1 MKDMNLNMTKMTK
14 KFVHTF
20 IFVWLFVANL
30 SVSAQQLTKIS
41 DLVYIQKAEPIE
53 LIGYGLVT
61 GLERTGDR
69 VTSGQSANFTVQSI
83 SNMLE
88 NFGINVDP
96 SGLRT
101 RNVAAVM
108 VTARLD
114 PFSASG
120 SRLNVTISSLG
131 DASSLQGG
139 VLLLTPLMEPNS
151 KTVYANAQ
159 GPIIVGG
166 VSANNEGGGSFRVNQ
181 SLTGTIPNG
190 AVVNKSMD
198 LDLSL
203 DESLKL
209 VLRNPNYTNARSM
222 AEVVNARFDQEI
234 ANILHAGLVE
244 VNWPDSLVDE
254 SMMNIFTS
262 ILLEESVA
270 VENYAR
276 VVINERTGTIVAG
289 GNVIIDQVMIA
300 HGNMRISTTQVP
312 VVSQPGALSG
322 GETVV
327 LNIPQTQ
334 VSEDVAE
341 SIVLNQG
348 TTVAQLS
355 SELNSLNLTPRDIIS
370 IFQSL
375 DRAGVLRGELIVL

>member
-1 MKDMNLNMTKMTK
+1 MKKSKLIGL
-14 KFVHTF
+14 F
-20 IFVWLFVANL
+20 ILFIASL
-30 SVSAQQLTKIS
+30 SNDAQSQQLTKIS
-41 DLVYIQKAEPIE
+41 DLVYIQNAEPID

-114 PFSASG
+114 PYSATG
-120 SRLNVTISSLG
+120 SRLDVTISSLG

-151 KTVYANAQ
+151 KTIHASAQ
-159 GPIIVGG
+159 GPILVGG
-166 VSANNEGGGSFRVNQ
+166 VSANNEAGGSFRVNQ

-190 AVVNKSMD
+190 AVVSKSKE
-198 LDLSL
+198 LDMSL

-222 AEVVNARFDQEI
+222 VEVVNDRFDQELATI
-234 ANILHAGLVE
+234 VHAGLVE
-244 VNWPDSLVDE
+244 VNWPDSLVDDG
-254 SMMNIFTS
+254 MMNIFTS
-262 ILLEESVA
+262 FLLEESVE
-270 VENYAR
+270 VQNDAR

-289 GNVIIDQVMIA
+289 GAVIIDEVMIS
-300 HGNMRISTTQVP
+300 HGNLRISTTQVP
-312 VVSQPGALSG
+312 VVSQPGALST
-322 GETVV
+322 GETVI

-341 SIVLNQG
+341 SLLIPSE
-348 TTVAQLS
+348 TTVGQLS
-355 SELNSLNLTPRDIIS
+355 DILNTLNLTPRDIIS

>member
-1 MKDMNLNMTKMTK
+1 MKKTKLIGL
-14 KFVHTF
+14 F
-20 IFVWLFVANL
+20 ILFIASL
-30 SVSAQQLTKIS
+30 SNDAHSQQLTKIS
-41 DLVYIQKAEPIE
+41 DLVYIQNAEPID

-114 PFSASG
+114 PYSATG
-120 SRLNVTISSLG
+120 SRLDVTISSLG

-151 KTVYANAQ
+151 KTIHASAQ
-159 GPIIVGG
+159 GPILVGG
-166 VSANNEGGGSFRVNQ
+166 VSANNEAGGSFRVNQ

-190 AVVNKSMD
+190 AVVSKSKE
-198 LDLSL
+198 LDMSL

-222 AEVVNARFDQEI
+222 VEVVNERFDQELATI
-234 ANILHAGLVE
+234 VHAGLVE
-244 VNWPDSLVDE
+244 VNWPDSLVDDG
-254 SMMNIFTS
+254 MMNIFTS
-262 ILLEESVA
+262 ILLEESVE
-270 VENYAR
+270 VQNDAR

-289 GNVIIDQVMIA
+289 GAVIIDEVMIS
-300 HGNMRISTTQVP
+300 HGNLRISTTQIP
-312 VVSQPGALSG
+312 VVSQPGPLSA
-322 GETVV
+322 GETVT

-341 SIVLNQG
+341 SIILPSE
-348 TTVAQLS
+348 TTVGQLS
-355 SELNSLNLTPRDIIS
+355 ETLNKLNLTPRDIIS

>member
-1 MKDMNLNMTKMTK
+1 MKKTKLIGL
-14 KFVHTF
+14 F
-20 IFVWLFVANL
+20 ILFIASL
-30 SVSAQQLTKIS
+30 SNDAHSQQLTKIS
-41 DLVYIQKAEPIE
+41 DLVYIQNAEPID

-88 NFGINVDP
+88 NFGVNVDP

-114 PFSASG
+114 PYSAAG
-120 SRLNVTISSLG
+120 SRLDVTISSLG

-151 KTVYANAQ
+151 KTIHASAQ
-159 GPIIVGG
+159 GPILVGG
-166 VSANNEGGGSFRVNQ
+166 VSANNEAGGSFRVNQ

-190 AVVNKSMD
+190 AVVSKSKE
-198 LDLSL
+198 LDMSL

-209 VLRNPNYTNARSM
+209 VLKNPNYTNARSM
-222 AEVVNARFDQEI
+222 VEVVNDRFDQELATI
-234 ANILHAGLVE
+234 VHAGLVE
-244 VNWPDSLVDE
+244 VNWPDSLLDDG
-254 SMMNIFTS
+254 MMNVFTS
-262 ILLEESVA
+262 ILLEESVS
-270 VENYAR
+270 VQNDAR

-289 GNVIIDQVMIA
+289 GGVIIDEVMIS
-300 HGNMRISTTQVP
+300 HGNLRISTTQIP
-312 VVSQPGALSG
+312 VVSQPGALSA
-322 GETVV
+322 GETVT

-341 SIVLNQG
+341 SIILPSE
-348 TTVAQLS
+348 TTVEQLS
-355 SELNSLNLTPRDIIS
+355 ETLNTLNLTPRDIIS

>member
-1 MKDMNLNMTKMTK
+1 MKKTKLIGL
-14 KFVHTF
+14 F
-20 IFVWLFVANL
+20 ILFIASL
-30 SVSAQQLTKIS
+30 SNDAHSQQLTKIS
-41 DLVYIQKAEPIE
+41 DLVYIQNAEPID

-88 NFGINVDP
+88 NFGVNVDP

-114 PFSASG
+114 PYSAAG
-120 SRLNVTISSLG
+120 SRLDVTISSLG

-151 KTVYANAQ
+151 KTIHASAQ
-159 GPIIVGG
+159 GPILVGG
-166 VSANNEGGGSFRVNQ
+166 VSANNEAGGSFRVNQ

-190 AVVNKSMD
+190 AVVSKSKE
-198 LDLSL
+198 LDMSL

-209 VLRNPNYTNARSM
+209 VLKNPNYTNARSM
-222 AEVVNARFDQEI
+222 VEVVNDRFDQELATI
-234 ANILHAGLVE
+234 VHAGLVE
-244 VNWPDSLVDE
+244 VNWPDSLLDDG
-254 SMMNIFTS
+254 MMNVFTS
-262 ILLEESVA
+262 ILLEESVS
-270 VENYAR
+270 VQNDAR

-289 GNVIIDQVMIA
+289 GGVIIDEVMIS
-300 HGNMRISTTQVP
+300 HGNLRISTTQIP
-312 VVSQPGALSG
+312 VVSQPGALSA
-322 GETVV
+322 GETVT

-341 SIVLNQG
+341 SIILPSE
-348 TTVAQLS
+348 TTVGQLS
-355 SELNSLNLTPRDIIS
+355 ETLNTLNLTPRDIIS

>member
-1 MKDMNLNMTKMTK
+1 MKKTKRIGL
-14 KFVHTF
+14 F
-20 IFVWLFVANL
+20 ILFIASL
-30 SVSAQQLTKIS
+30 SNDAHSQQLTKIS
-41 DLVYIQKAEPIE
+41 DLVYIQNAEPID

-88 NFGINVDP
+88 NFGVNVDP

-114 PFSASG
+114 PYSAAG
-120 SRLNVTISSLG
+120 SRLDVTISSLG

-151 KTVYANAQ
+151 KTIHASAQ
-159 GPIIVGG
+159 GPILVGG
-166 VSANNEGGGSFRVNQ
+166 VSANNEAGGSFRVNQ

-190 AVVNKSMD
+190 AVVSKSKE
-198 LDLSL
+198 LDMSL

-209 VLRNPNYTNARSM
+209 VLKNPNYTNARSM
-222 AEVVNARFDQEI
+222 VEVVNDRFDQELATI
-234 ANILHAGLVE
+234 VHAGLVE
-244 VNWPDSLVDE
+244 INWPDSLLDDG
-254 SMMNIFTS
+254 MMNVFTS
-262 ILLEESVA
+262 ILLEESVS
-270 VENYAR
+270 VQNDAR

-289 GNVIIDQVMIA
+289 GGVIIDEVMIS
-300 HGNMRISTTQVP
+300 HGNLRISTTQIP
-312 VVSQPGALSG
+312 VVSQPGALSA
-322 GETVV
+322 GETVT

-341 SIVLNQG
+341 SIILPSE
-348 TTVAQLS
+348 TTVGQLS
-355 SELNSLNLTPRDIIS
+355 ETLNTLNLTPRDIIS

>member
-1 MKDMNLNMTKMTK
+1 MKKTKLIGL
-14 KFVHTF
+14 F
-20 IFVWLFVANL
+20 ILFIASL
-30 SVSAQQLTKIS
+30 SNDAQSQQLTKIS
-41 DLVYIQKAEPIE
+41 DLVYIQNAEPIN

-114 PFSASG
+114 PYSATG
-120 SRLNVTISSLG
+120 SRLDVTISSLG

-151 KTVYANAQ
+151 KTIYASAQ
-159 GPIIVGG
+159 GPILVGG
-166 VSANNEGGGSFRVNQ
+166 VSANNEAGGSFRVNQ
-181 SLTGTIPNG
+181 SLTATIPNG
-190 AVVNKSMD
+190 AVVSKSKE
-198 LDLSL
+198 LNISL
-203 DESLKL
+203 DESLRL

-222 AEVVNARFDQEI
+222 VEVVNDRFDQELATI
-234 ANILHAGLVE
+234 IHAGLVE
-244 VNWPDSLVDE
+244 VNWPDSLLDDG
-254 SMMNIFTS
+254 MMNVFTS
-262 ILLEESVA
+262 ILLEESVS
-270 VENYAR
+270 VQNDAR

-289 GNVIIDQVMIA
+289 GAVIIDEVMIS
-300 HGNMRISTTQVP
+300 HGNLRISTTQVP
-312 VVSQPGALSG
+312 VVSQPGALST

-341 SIVLNQG
+341 SLLLPSD
-348 TTVAQLS
+348 TTVGQLS
-355 SELNSLNLTPRDIIS
+355 DILNTLNLTPRDIIS

>member
-1 MKDMNLNMTKMTK
+1 MKKTKLIGL
-14 KFVHTF
+14 F
-20 IFVWLFVANL
+20 ILFIASL
-30 SVSAQQLTKIS
+30 SNDAHSQQLTKIS
-41 DLVYIQKAEPIE
+41 DLVYIQNAEPID

-88 NFGINVDP
+88 NFGVNVDP

-114 PFSASG
+114 PYSAAG
-120 SRLNVTISSLG
+120 SRLDVTISSLG

-151 KTVYANAQ
+151 KTIHASAQ
-159 GPIIVGG
+159 GPILVGG
-166 VSANNEGGGSFRVNQ
+166 VSANNEAGGSFRVNQ

-190 AVVNKSMD
+190 AVVSKSKE
-198 LDLSL
+198 LDMSL

-209 VLRNPNYTNARSM
+209 VLKNPNYTNARSM
-222 AEVVNARFDQEI
+222 VEVVNDRFDQELATI
-234 ANILHAGLVE
+234 VHAGLVE
-244 VNWPDSLVDE
+244 INWPDSLLDDG
-254 SMMNIFTS
+254 MMNVFTS
-262 ILLEESVA
+262 ILLEESVS
-270 VENYAR
+270 VQNDAR

-289 GNVIIDQVMIA
+289 GGVIIDEVMIS
-300 HGNMRISTTQVP
+300 HGNLRISTTQIP
-312 VVSQPGALSG
+312 VVSQPGALSA
-322 GETVV
+322 GETVT

-341 SIVLNQG
+341 SIILPSE
-348 TTVAQLS
+348 TTVGQLS
-355 SELNSLNLTPRDIIS
+355 ETLNTLNLTPRDIIS

>member
-1 MKDMNLNMTKMTK
+1 MKKTKLIGL
-14 KFVHTF
+14 F
-20 IFVWLFVANL
+20 ILFIASL
-30 SVSAQQLTKIS
+30 SNDAHSQQLTKIS
-41 DLVYIQKAEPIE
+41 DLVYIQNAEPID

-88 NFGINVDP
+88 NFGVNVDP

-114 PFSASG
+114 PYSAAG
-120 SRLNVTISSLG
+120 SRLDVTISSLG

-151 KTVYANAQ
+151 KTIHASAQ
-159 GPIIVGG
+159 GPILVGG
-166 VSANNEGGGSFRVNQ
+166 VSANNEAGGSFRVNQ

-190 AVVNKSMD
+190 AVVSKSKE
-198 LDLSL
+198 LDMSL

-209 VLRNPNYTNARSM
+209 VLKNPNYTNARSM
-222 AEVVNARFDQEI
+222 VEVVNDRFDQELATI
-234 ANILHAGLVE
+234 VHAGLVE
-244 VNWPDSLVDE
+244 INWPDSLLDDG
-254 SMMNIFTS
+254 MMNVFTS
-262 ILLEESVA
+262 ILLEESVS
-270 VENYAR
+270 VQNDAR

-289 GNVIIDQVMIA
+289 GGVIIDEVMIS
-300 HGNMRISTTQVP
+300 HGNLRISTTQIP
-312 VVSQPGALSG
+312 VVSQPGALSA
-322 GETVV
+322 GETVT

-341 SIVLNQG
+341 SIILPSE
-348 TTVAQLS
+348 TTVDQLS
-355 SELNSLNLTPRDIIS
+355 ETLNTLNLTPRDIIS

>member
-1 MKDMNLNMTKMTK
+1 MKDINLNMTKMTK
-14 KFVHTF
+14 KHVHTF
-20 IFVWLFVANL
+20 IFAWLVAANL
-30 SVSAQQLTKIS
+30 TVSAQQLTKIS

-166 VSANNEGGGSFRVNQ
+166 VSANNESGGSIRVNQ

-190 AVVNKSMD
+190 AIVNKSMN
-198 LDLSL
+198 LNLSL

-244 VNWPDSLVDE
+244 VNWPDSLIDE

-270 VENYAR
+270 VENDAR

-300 HGNMRISTTQVP
+300 HGNLRISTTQVP
-312 VVSQPGALSG
+312 VVSQPNALGA

-341 SIVLNQG
+341 SIMLNPE
-348 TTVAQLS
+348 TTVAELS
-355 SELNSLNLTPRDIIS
+355 TQLNSLNLSPRDIIS

>member
-1 MKDMNLNMTKMTK
+1 MKKSKLIGL
-14 KFVHTF
+14 F
-20 IFVWLFVANL
+20 ILFIA
-30 SVSAQQLTKIS
+30 SSSYDAQSQQLTKIS
-41 DLVYIQKAEPIE
+41 DLVYIQNAEPID

-96 SGLRT
+96 SGS

-114 PFSASG
+114 PYSATG
-120 SRLNVTISSLG
+120 SRLDVTISSLG

-151 KTVYANAQ
+151 KTIHASAQ
-159 GPIIVGG
+159 GPILVGG
-166 VSANNEGGGSFRVNQ
+166 VSANNEAGGSFRVNQ

-190 AVVNKSMD
+190 AVVSKSKE
-198 LDLSL
+198 LDMSL

-222 AEVVNARFDQEI
+222 VEVVNDRFDQELATI
-234 ANILHAGLVE
+234 VHAGLVE
-244 VNWPDSLVDE
+244 VNWPDSLVDDG
-254 SMMNIFTS
+254 MMNIFTS
-262 ILLEESVA
+262 ILLEESVE
-270 VENYAR
+270 VQNDAR

-289 GNVIIDQVMIA
+289 GAVIIDEVMIS
-300 HGNMRISTTQVP
+300 HGNLRISTTQVP
-312 VVSQPGALSG
+312 VVSQPGALST
-322 GETVV
+322 GETVI

-341 SIVLNQG
+341 SLLIPSE
-348 TTVAQLS
+348 TTVGQLS
-355 SELNSLNLTPRDIIS
+355 DILNTLNLTPRDIIS

>member
-1 MKDMNLNMTKMTK
+1 MKKTKLIGL
-14 KFVHTF
+14 F
-20 IFVWLFVANL
+20 ILFIASL
-30 SVSAQQLTKIS
+30 SNDAQSQQLTKIS
-41 DLVYIQKAEPIE
+41 DLVYIQNAEPID

-114 PFSASG
+114 PYSATG
-120 SRLNVTISSLG
+120 SRLDVTISSLG

-151 KTVYANAQ
+151 KTIYASAQ
-159 GPIIVGG
+159 GPILVGG
-166 VSANNEGGGSFRVNQ
+166 VSANNEAGGSYRVNQ

-190 AVVNKSMD
+190 AVVSKSKE
-198 LDLSL
+198 LNISL
-203 DESLKL
+203 DESLRL

-222 AEVVNARFDQEI
+222 VEVVNDRFDQELATI
-234 ANILHAGLVE
+234 IHAGLVE
-244 VNWPDSLVDE
+244 VNWPDSLLDDG
-254 SMMNIFTS
+254 MMNIFTS
-262 ILLEESVA
+262 LLLEESVE
-270 VENYAR
+270 VQNDAR

-289 GNVIIDQVMIA
+289 GGVIIDEVMIS
-300 HGNMRISTTQVP
+300 HGNLRISTTQVP
-312 VVSQPGALSG
+312 VISQPGALSA
-322 GETVV
+322 GETIV

-341 SIVLNQG
+341 SIILPSE
-348 TTVAQLS
+348 TTVGQLS
-355 SELNSLNLTPRDIIS
+355 QTLNTLNLTPRDIIS

>member
-1 MKDMNLNMTKMTK
+1 MKKTKLIGL
-14 KFVHTF
+14 F
-20 IFVWLFVANL
+20 ILFIASL
-30 SVSAQQLTKIS
+30 SNDAQSQQLTKIS
-41 DLVYIQKAEPIE
+41 DLVYIQNAEPID

-114 PFSASG
+114 PYSATG
-120 SRLNVTISSLG
+120 SRLDVTISSLG

-151 KTVYANAQ
+151 KTIFASAQ
-159 GPIIVGG
+159 GPILVGG
-166 VSANNEGGGSFRVNQ
+166 VSANNEAGGSYRVNQ

-190 AVVNKSMD
+190 AVVSKSKE
-198 LDLSL
+198 LNISL
-203 DESLKL
+203 DESLRL

-222 AEVVNARFDQEI
+222 VEVVNDRFDQELATI
-234 ANILHAGLVE
+234 VHAGLVE
-244 VNWPDSLVDE
+244 VNWPDSLVDDG
-254 SMMNIFTS
+254 MMNIFTS
-262 ILLEESVA
+262 ILLEESVE
-270 VENYAR
+270 VQNDAR

-289 GNVIIDQVMIA
+289 GNVIIDEVMIS
-300 HGNMRISTTQVP
+300 HGNLRISTTQIP
-312 VVSQPGALSG
+312 VVSQPGPLSA
-322 GETVV
+322 GETVT

-341 SIVLNQG
+341 SIILPSE
-348 TTVAQLS
+348 TTVGQLS
-355 SELNSLNLTPRDIIS
+355 ATLNTLNLTPRDIIS

>member
-1 MKDMNLNMTKMTK
+1 MKKTKLIGL
-14 KFVHTF
+14 F
-20 IFVWLFVANL
+20 ILFIASL
-30 SVSAQQLTKIS
+30 SNDAHSQQLTKIS
-41 DLVYIQKAEPIE
+41 DLVYIQNAEPID

-88 NFGINVDP
+88 NFGVNVDP

-114 PFSASG
+114 PYSAAG
-120 SRLNVTISSLG
+120 SRLDVTISSLG

-151 KTVYANAQ
+151 KTIHASAQ
-159 GPIIVGG
+159 GPILVGG
-166 VSANNEGGGSFRVNQ
+166 VSANNEAGGSFRVNQ

-190 AVVNKSMD
+190 AVVSKSKE
-198 LDLSL
+198 LDMSL

-209 VLRNPNYTNARSM
+209 VLKNPNYTNARSM
-222 AEVVNARFDQEI
+222 VEVVNDRFDQELATI
-234 ANILHAGLVE
+234 VHAGLVE
-244 VNWPDSLVDE
+244 VNWPDSLLDDG
-254 SMMNIFTS
+254 MMNVFTS
-262 ILLEESVA
+262 ILLEESVS
-270 VENYAR
+270 VQNDAR

-289 GNVIIDQVMIA
+289 GGVIIDEVMIS
-300 HGNMRISTTQVP
+300 HGNLRISTTQIP
-312 VVSQPGALSG
+312 VVSQPGALSA
-322 GETVV
+322 GETVT

-341 SIVLNQG
+341 SIILPSE
-348 TTVAQLS
+348 TTVDQLS
-355 SELNSLNLTPRDIIS
+355 ETLNTLNLTPRDIIS

>member
-1 MKDMNLNMTKMTK
+1 MKKTKLIGL
-14 KFVHTF
+14 F
-20 IFVWLFVANL
+20 ILFIASL
-30 SVSAQQLTKIS
+30 SNDAQSQQLTKIS
-41 DLVYIQKAEPIE
+41 DLVYIQNAEPID

-114 PFSASG
+114 PYSATG
-120 SRLNVTISSLG
+120 SRLDVTISSLG

-151 KTVYANAQ
+151 KTIYASAQ
-159 GPIIVGG
+159 GPILVGG
-166 VSANNEGGGSFRVNQ
+166 VSANNEAGGSYRVNQ

-190 AVVNKSMD
+190 AVVSKSKE
-198 LDLSL
+198 LNISL
-203 DESLKL
+203 DESLRL

-222 AEVVNARFDQEI
+222 VEVVNDRFDQELATI
-234 ANILHAGLVE
+234 IHAGLVE
-244 VNWPDSLVDE
+244 VNWPDSLLDDG
-254 SMMNIFTS
+254 MMNIFTS
-262 ILLEESVA
+262 LLLEESVE
-270 VENYAR
+270 VQNDAR

-289 GNVIIDQVMIA
+289 GGVIIDEVMIS
-300 HGNMRISTTQVP
+300 HGNLRISTTQVP
-312 VVSQPGALSG
+312 VISQPGALSA
-322 GETVV
+322 GETIV

-341 SIVLNQG
+341 SIILPSE
-348 TTVAQLS
+348 TTVGQLS
-355 SELNSLNLTPRDIIS
+355 ATLNTLNLTPRDIIS

>member
-1 MKDMNLNMTKMTK
+1 MKKTKLIGL
-14 KFVHTF
+14 F
-20 IFVWLFVANL
+20 ILFIASL
-30 SVSAQQLTKIS
+30 SNDAQSQQLTKIS
-41 DLVYIQKAEPIE
+41 DLVYIQNAEPID

-114 PFSASG
+114 PYSATG
-120 SRLNVTISSLG
+120 SRLDVTISSLG

-151 KTVYANAQ
+151 KTIFASAQ
-159 GPIIVGG
+159 GPILVGG
-166 VSANNEGGGSFRVNQ
+166 VSANNEAGGSYRVNQ

-190 AVVNKSMD
+190 AVVSKSKE
-198 LDLSL
+198 LNISL
-203 DESLKL
+203 DESLRL

-222 AEVVNARFDQEI
+222 VEVVNDRFDQELATI
-234 ANILHAGLVE
+234 IHAGLVE
-244 VNWPDSLVDE
+244 VSWPDSLLDDG
-254 SMMNIFTS
+254 MMNIFTS
-262 ILLEESVA
+262 ILLEESVS
-270 VENYAR
+270 VQNDAR

-289 GNVIIDQVMIA
+289 GNVIIDEVMIS
-300 HGNMRISTTQVP
+300 HGNLRISTTQIP
-312 VVSQPGALSG
+312 VVSQPGPLSA
-322 GETVV
+322 GETVT

-341 SIVLNQG
+341 SIILPSE
-348 TTVAQLS
+348 TTVGQLS
-355 SELNSLNLTPRDIIS
+355 ATLNTLNLTPRDIIS

>member
-1 MKDMNLNMTKMTK
+1 MKKTKLIGL
-14 KFVHTF
+14 F
-20 IFVWLFVANL
+20 ILFIASL
-30 SVSAQQLTKIS
+30 SNDAHSQQLTKIS
-41 DLVYIQKAEPIE
+41 DLVYIQNAEPID

-88 NFGINVDP
+88 NFGVNVDP

-114 PFSASG
+114 PYSAAG
-120 SRLNVTISSLG
+120 SRLDVTISSLG

-151 KTVYANAQ
+151 KTIHASAQ
-159 GPIIVGG
+159 GPILVGG
-166 VSANNEGGGSFRVNQ
+166 VSANNEAGGSFRVNQ

-190 AVVNKSMD
+190 AVVSKSKE
-198 LDLSL
+198 LDMSL

-209 VLRNPNYTNARSM
+209 VLKNPNYTNARSM
-222 AEVVNARFDQEI
+222 VEVVNDRFEQELATI
-234 ANILHAGLVE
+234 VHAGLVE
-244 VNWPDSLVDE
+244 VNWPDSLLDDG
-254 SMMNIFTS
+254 MMNVFTS
-262 ILLEESVA
+262 ILLEESVS
-270 VENYAR
+270 VQNDAR

-289 GNVIIDQVMIA
+289 GGVIIDEVMIS
-300 HGNMRISTTQVP
+300 HGNLRISTTQIP
-312 VVSQPGALSG
+312 VVSQPGALSA
-322 GETVV
+322 GETVT

-341 SIVLNQG
+341 SIILPSE
-348 TTVAQLS
+348 TTVGQLS
-355 SELNSLNLTPRDIIS
+355 ETLNTLNLTPRDIIS

>member
-1 MKDMNLNMTKMTK
+1 MKKSKLIGL
-14 KFVHTF
+14 F
-20 IFVWLFVANL
+20 ILFIASSSNDAQ
-30 SVSAQQLTKIS
+30 SQQLTKIS
-41 DLVYIQKAEPIE
+41 DLVYIQNAEPID

-114 PFSASG
+114 PYSATG
-120 SRLNVTISSLG
+120 SRLDVTISSLG

-151 KTVYANAQ
+151 KTIYASAQ
-159 GPIIVGG
+159 GPILVGG
-166 VSANNEGGGSFRVNQ
+166 VSANNEAGGSYRVNQ

-190 AVVNKSMD
+190 AVVSKSKE
-198 LDLSL
+198 LNISL
-203 DESLKL
+203 DESLRL

-222 AEVVNARFDQEI
+222 VEVVNDRFDQELATI
-234 ANILHAGLVE
+234 IHAGLVE
-244 VNWPDSLVDE
+244 VNWPDSLLDDG
-254 SMMNIFTS
+254 MMNIFTS
-262 ILLEESVA
+262 LLLEESVE
-270 VENYAR
+270 VQNDAR

-289 GNVIIDQVMIA
+289 GGVIIDEVMIS
-300 HGNMRISTTQVP
+300 HGNLRISTTQVP
-312 VVSQPGALSG
+312 VISQPGALSA
-322 GETVV
+322 GETIV

-341 SIVLNQG
+341 SIILPSE
-348 TTVAQLS
+348 TTVGQLS
-355 SELNSLNLTPRDIIS
+355 ATLNTLNLTPRDIIS

>member
-1 MKDMNLNMTKMTK
+1 MKKAKLIGL
-14 KFVHTF
+14 F
-20 IFVWLFVANL
+20 ILFIASL
-30 SVSAQQLTKIS
+30 SNDAHSQQLTKIS
-41 DLVYIQKAEPIE
+41 DLVYIQNAEPID

-88 NFGINVDP
+88 NFGVNVDP

-114 PFSASG
+114 PYSAAG
-120 SRLNVTISSLG
+120 SRLDVTISSLG

-151 KTVYANAQ
+151 KTIHASAQ
-159 GPIIVGG
+159 GPILVGG
-166 VSANNEGGGSFRVNQ
+166 VSANNEAGGSFRVNQ

-190 AVVNKSMD
+190 AVVSKSKE
-198 LDLSL
+198 LDMSL

-222 AEVVNARFDQEI
+222 VEVVNDRFDQELATI
-234 ANILHAGLVE
+234 VHAGLVE
-244 VNWPDSLVDE
+244 VNWPDSLLDDG
-254 SMMNIFTS
+254 MMNVFTS
-262 ILLEESVA
+262 ILLEESVS
-270 VENYAR
+270 VENDAR

-289 GNVIIDQVMIA
+289 GSVIIDEVMIS
-300 HGNMRISTTQVP
+300 HGNLRISTTQIP
-312 VVSQPGALSG
+312 VVSQPGALSA
-322 GETVV
+322 GETVT

-341 SIVLNQG
+341 SIILPSE
-348 TTVAQLS
+348 TTVGQLS
-355 SELNSLNLTPRDIIS
+355 DTLNTLNLTPRDIIS

>member
-1 MKDMNLNMTKMTK
+1 MKKSKLIGL
-14 KFVHTF
+14 F
-20 IFVWLFVANL
+20 ILFIASSSNDAQ
-30 SVSAQQLTKIS
+30 SQQLTKIS
-41 DLVYIQKAEPIE
+41 DLVYIQNAEPID

-114 PFSASG
+114 PYSATG
-120 SRLNVTISSLG
+120 SRLDVTISSLG

-151 KTVYANAQ
+151 KTIYASAQ
-159 GPIIVGG
+159 GPILVGG
-166 VSANNEGGGSFRVNQ
+166 VSANNEAGGSYRVNQ

-190 AVVNKSMD
+190 AVVSKSKE
-198 LDLSL
+198 LNISL
-203 DESLKL
+203 DESLRL

-222 AEVVNARFDQEI
+222 VEVVNDRFDQELATI
-234 ANILHAGLVE
+234 IHAGLVE
-244 VNWPDSLVDE
+244 VSWPDSLLDDG
-254 SMMNIFTS
+254 MMNIFTS
-262 ILLEESVA
+262 ILLEESVS
-270 VENYAR
+270 VQNDAR

-289 GNVIIDQVMIA
+289 GAVIIDEVMIS
-300 HGNMRISTTQVP
+300 HGNLRISTTQIP

-322 GETVV
+322 GETVT

-341 SIVLNQG
+341 SIILPSD
-348 TTVAQLS
+348 TTVGQLS
-355 SELNSLNLTPRDIIS
+355 ETLNKLNLTPRDIIS

>member
-1 MKDMNLNMTKMTK
+1 
-14 KFVHTF
+14 
-20 IFVWLFVANL
+20 
-30 SVSAQQLTKIS
+30 
-41 DLVYIQKAEPIE
+41 
-53 LIGYGLVT
+53 
-61 GLERTGDR
+61 
-69 VTSGQSANFTVQSI
+69 
-83 SNMLE
+83 MLE

-151 KTVYANAQ
+151 KTVYANAR
-159 GPIIVGG
+159 PIIVGG
-166 VSANNEGGGSFRVNQ
+166 VSANNESGGSIRVNQ

-190 AVVNKSMD
+190 AIVNKSMD
-198 LDLSL
+198 LNLSL

-244 VNWPDSLVDE
+244 VNLPDSLIDE

-262 ILLEESVA
+262 ILLEESC
-270 VENYAR
+270 
-276 VVINERTGTIVAG
+276 
-289 GNVIIDQVMIA
+289 
-300 HGNMRISTTQVP
+300 SC
-312 VVSQPGALSG
+312 
-322 GETVV
+322 
-327 LNIPQTQ
+327 
-334 VSEDVAE
+334 
-341 SIVLNQG
+341 
-348 TTVAQLS
+348 
-355 SELNSLNLTPRDIIS
+355 
-370 IFQSL
+370 
-375 DRAGVLRGELIVL
+375 

>member
-1 MKDMNLNMTKMTK
+1 
-14 KFVHTF
+14 
-20 IFVWLFVANL
+20 
-30 SVSAQQLTKIS
+30 
-41 DLVYIQKAEPIE
+41 
-53 LIGYGLVT
+53 
-61 GLERTGDR
+61 
-69 VTSGQSANFTVQSI
+69 
-83 SNMLE
+83 
-88 NFGINVDP
+88 
-96 SGLRT
+96 
-101 RNVAAVM
+101 
-108 VTARLD
+108 
-114 PFSASG
+114 
-120 SRLNVTISSLG
+120 
-131 DASSLQGG
+131 
-139 VLLLTPLMEPNS
+139 
-151 KTVYANAQ
+151 
-159 GPIIVGG
+159 
-166 VSANNEGGGSFRVNQ
+166 
-181 SLTGTIPNG
+181 
-190 AVVNKSMD
+190 MD
-198 LDLSL
+198 LNLSL

-244 VNWPDSLVDE
+244 VNWPDSLIDE

-270 VENYAR
+270 VENDAR

-300 HGNMRISTTQVP
+300 HGNLRISTTQVP
-312 VVSQPGALSG
+312 VVSQPNALGA

-341 SIVLNQG
+341 SIMLNPE
-348 TTVAQLS
+348 TTVAELS
-355 SELNSLNLTPRDIIS
+355 TQLNSLNLSPRDIIS

>member
-1 MKDMNLNMTKMTK
+1 MKKAKLIGL
-14 KFVHTF
+14 F
-20 IFVWLFVANL
+20 ILFIASL
-30 SVSAQQLTKIS
+30 SNDAHSQQLTKIS
-41 DLVYIQKAEPIE
+41 DLVYIQNAEPID

-88 NFGINVDP
+88 NFGVNVDP

-114 PFSASG
+114 PYSAAG
-120 SRLNVTISSLG
+120 SRLDVTISSLG

-151 KTVYANAQ
+151 KTIHASAQ
-159 GPIIVGG
+159 GPILVGG
-166 VSANNEGGGSFRVNQ
+166 VSANNEAGGSFRVNQ

-190 AVVNKSMD
+190 AVVSKSKE
-198 LDLSL
+198 LDMSL

-222 AEVVNARFDQEI
+222 VEVVNDRFDQELATI
-234 ANILHAGLVE
+234 VHAGLVE
-244 VNWPDSLVDE
+244 VNWPDSLLDDG
-254 SMMNIFTS
+254 MMNVFTS
-262 ILLEESVA
+262 ILLEESVS
-270 VENYAR
+270 VENDAR

-289 GNVIIDQVMIA
+289 GGVIIDEVMIS
-300 HGNMRISTTQVP
+300 HGNLRISTTQIP
-312 VVSQPGALSG
+312 VVSQPGALSA
-322 GETVV
+322 GETVT

-341 SIVLNQG
+341 SIILPSE
-348 TTVAQLS
+348 TTVGQLS
-355 SELNSLNLTPRDIIS
+355 DTLNTLNLTPRDIIS

>member
-1 MKDMNLNMTKMTK
+1 MKKTKLIGL
-14 KFVHTF
+14 F
-20 IFVWLFVANL
+20 ILFIASL
-30 SVSAQQLTKIS
+30 SNDAQSQQLTKIS
-41 DLVYIQKAEPIE
+41 DLVYIQNAEPID

-114 PFSASG
+114 PYSATG
-120 SRLNVTISSLG
+120 SRLDVTISSLG

-151 KTVYANAQ
+151 KTIYASAQ
-159 GPIIVGG
+159 GPILVGG
-166 VSANNEGGGSFRVNQ
+166 VSANNEAGGSYRVNQ

-190 AVVNKSMD
+190 AVVSKSKE
-198 LDLSL
+198 LNISL
-203 DESLKL
+203 DESLRL

-222 AEVVNARFDQEI
+222 VEVVNDRFDQELATI
-234 ANILHAGLVE
+234 IHAGLVE
-244 VNWPDSLVDE
+244 VNWPDSLLDDG
-254 SMMNIFTS
+254 MMNIFTS
-262 ILLEESVA
+262 LLLEESVE
-270 VENYAR
+270 VQNDAR

-289 GNVIIDQVMIA
+289 GGVIIDEVMIS
-300 HGNMRISTTQVP
+300 HGNLRISTTQVP
-312 VVSQPGALSG
+312 LISQPGALSA
-322 GETVV
+322 GETIV

-341 SIVLNQG
+341 SIILPSE
-348 TTVAQLS
+348 TTVGQLS
-355 SELNSLNLTPRDIIS
+355 QTLNTLNLTPRDIIS